1 MRWQVDSP
9 PYAIANN
16 NVRLPLSFRT
26 VPATARHRDGTLH
39 YNTHNVY
46 GLTHAAA
53 TARALDALYQGEKR
67 SFVLTRCA
75 AVFSWRGCEPR
86 GVVLPSNQLS
96 CRWSFCGVVRLGGC
110 ALNPAE

>member
-1 MRWQVDSP
+1 MSQVDSP

-53 TARALDALYQGEKR
+53 TARALDALYKGEKR

-75 AVFSWRGCEPR
+75 LLRCMRNRTPVYSTC
-86 GVVLPSNQLS
+86 L
-96 CRWSFCGVVRLGGC
+96 
-110 ALNPAE
+110 

>member
-1 MRWQVDSP
+1 MSAKVLQVDSP

-53 TARALDALYQGEKR
+53 TARALDALYKGQKR

-75 AVFSWRGCEPR
+75 PLPRTRPRTPICRLCYGEDTTEEFSPR
-86 GVVLPSNQLS
+86 FNH
-96 CRWSFCGVVRLGGC
+96 
-110 ALNPAE
+110 